1 MILLLRSGIQVYYAM
16 APFSPSAFSPS
27 ATDTEETAEVV
38 LLTELVVDDC
48 EILEALLPFK
58 PMVENP

>member
-16 APFSPSAFSPS
+16 APFSPS